1 MCPAVGHGE
10 GSHAGRVSAMI
21 TTVSLGDGRTG
32 TVTGTGRRGSHES
45 GAVPGPARSNI
56 PITDA
61 RIRVIRADPAACRAA
76 FKLPGRGPEVE
87 LSHGDLTAAG
97 AAARRRR
104 DSGSAAA
111 PARLARA

>member
-1 MCPAVGHGE
+1 MGHGE